1 MLGQNLREAIANLLG
16 AKQRTALALIGIV
29 IGTGS
34 VIAMINIATIVKAEA
49 LRQFKD
55 MGTDILTIQPPYSES
70 DAAGIGPED
79 VPGLLREATGL
90 VSVAAHRLRRRHLVV
105 PGPYRQRR
113 FARDQ
118 RRARRSRQ
126 APARGGSLHLGRMT
140 AISTFA

>member
-55 MGTDILTIQPPYSES
+55 MGTDILTIQPPYSEF
-70 DAAGIGPED
+70 GC
-79 VPGLLREATGL
+79 
-90 VSVAAHRLRRRHLVV
+90 RRH
-105 PGPYRQRR
+105 
-113 FARDQ
+113 
-118 RRARRSRQ
+118 RS
-126 APARGGSLHLGRMT
+126 
-140 AISTFA
+140 